1 MMKARFPFR
10 PAALA
15 SVVGALMLGLAGC
28 GQQGQA
34 PAAKDASAAAD
45 MAVPAS
51 TASMAQEQASPGT
64 RLTLAVKGEPEQGYD
79 PTKGWGNYGNPLF
92 QSTLLKRDDKL
103 NLVGDLATQWGLSK
117 DGKTWTVTIRDDAK
131 FSDGKPLTAE
141 DVAFTFETAQKAA
154 STVDLTNMVSA
165 RAVSPTTVEIT
176 LDKPQV
182 TFTHLLATLGIVPK
196 HAYADGYGE
205 APVGSGPF
213 KFVSWSKGQQLIV
226 EPNPHYYGKK
236 PGFERITFLFTQ
248 DDATVA
254 AANAGQVN
262 VASVPPALS
271 KQVPD
276 NMVKVSVKTVDNRG
290 IMFPTVAAQGKQTEE
305 GFDLG
310 NSVTADPAIRKA
322 VNIAINRQQLVDG
335 VLGGHGVPAW
345 GVADNLPWDNAE
357 HRLSDNDMEGA
368 KKLLQQAGWKMN
380 ANGVLEKNGVEARIP
395 LLYFSNDSTRQALAL
410 AVADMVKPLGI
421 VFDVAGKT
429 REEVKRLKH
438 SSAVLYG
445 WGQHSPI
452 EMYNLYVS
460 TKAGKGSYNAGFYNN
475 PKVDAH
481 LDAAERAASFEDSL
495 PHWKNAQW
503 DGKTGLGMKGDAPWA
518 WLVNLDHVYFVDK
531 CLDIGPRQIEPHG
544 HGYPITWNVQDWRW
558 TCK

>member
-1 MMKARFPFR
+1 MHASLPFR
-10 PAALA
+10 PVALA
-15 SVVGALMLGLAGC
+15 SLVSALALGLSAC
-28 GQQGQA
+28 GPQNQSA
-34 PAAKDASAAAD
+34 PAKESAPATEAATPASAAAATPD
-45 MAVPAS
+45 
-51 TASMAQEQASPGT
+51 QAAPGT
-64 RLTLAVKGEPEQGYD
+64 RLTLAVKGEPQQGYD
-79 PTKGWGNYGNPLF
+79 PVKGWGNYGNPLF

-103 NLVGDLATQWGLSK
+103 SLVGDLATQWGLSK
-117 DGKTWTVTIRDDAK
+117 DSKTWTITIRDDAK
-131 FSDGKPLTAE
+131 FADGQPLTAE

-154 STVDLTNMVSA
+154 STVDLGNLAGV
-165 RAVSPTTVEIT
+165 RVVNPTTVEIT
-176 LDKPQV
+176 LHKPQV

-205 APVGSGPF
+205 APLGSGPF
-213 KFVSWSKGQQLIV
+213 RLVSWSKGQQMIA

-236 PGFERITFLFTQ
+236 PEFERITFLFTE

-271 KQVPD
+271 RQVPG

-290 IMFPTVAAQGKQTEE
+290 IMFPTVPAQGQQTEE

-322 VNIAINRQQLVDG
+322 VNMAINRQQLVDG

-345 GVADNLPWDNAE
+345 GVADNLPWDNPE
-357 HRLSDNDMEGA
+357 HRLSDNDMAGA
-368 KKLLQQAGWKMN
+368 EKLLQAAGWKKN
-380 ANGVLEKNGVEARIP
+380 ANGVLEKNGVQARIP

-421 VFDVAGKT
+421 VFEVAGKT

-452 EMYNLYVS
+452 EMYNLYLS
-460 TKAGKGSYNAGFYNN
+460 SKAGKGSYNTGFYKN
-475 PKVDAH
+475 PKVDAY
-481 LDAAERAASFEDSL
+481 LEAAERANSFDESL

-544 HGYPITWNVQDWRW
+544 HGYPITWNVQDWKW
-558 TCK
+558 MCK